1 MKAGRRPGN
10 RGVMWKC
17 TKPSLLLLI
26 LLNKPRSTREHA
38 VGSVLMPLHSVKESL
53 NEVTFHLIEFGLHE
67 TNHKL
72 KRHLNMQSLSGWVF
86 SVFERDWRD
95 WVKLHLSKTAEAHI
109 NSSKQFCSSV
119 NSWDVSPWFIFS
131 AVKICPLI
139 IQLFLIQSRSI
150 RSRSLP
156 ARLVTAGNTIRTIR
170 WWQSQDCTLKWL
182 LVCLDTFHYMTWHII
197 TLSLQAALT
206 DWILYSQGKDELWRP

>member
-1 MKAGRRPGN
+1 
-10 RGVMWKC
+10 
-17 TKPSLLLLI
+17 
-26 LLNKPRSTREHA
+26 
-38 VGSVLMPLHSVKESL
+38 MPLQSVKESP
-53 NEVTFHLIEFGLHE
+53 NEVTFHVIEFGFHE

-95 WVKLHLSKTAEAHI
+95 WVKLHLSKATEAHI

-119 NSWDVSPWFIFS
+119 NSWDASPWFIFS

-170 WWQSQDCTLKWL
+170 WWQSQGCTLKWL
-182 LVCLDTFHYMTWHII
+182 RMCLDTFHYVTWHII
-197 TLSLQAALT
+197 ILSLQAALT
-206 DWILYSQGKDELWRP
+206 DRIHYSLGRMSFEGTNENLMPGICSNVDYM